1 MICPNCGKQVDD
13 GAKFCRHC
21 GASLDE
27 GTAYANKTA
36 SKQTEKREEDLF
48 GFDEKK
54 EDDLFGFDDNKNAS
68 DPFGFG
74 EKKGADP
81 FGFDSSSSGAGQDP
95 FANNAQNYSRY
106 GRPAADP
113 NDKKSFGFGLLSFL
127 IPLAG
132 FILWLVWRD
141 KMPKRARSCAVGAI
155 IGVVVYVL
163 SVILEVIL
171 SAAIYGFY
179 LY

>member
-1 MICPNCGKQVDD
+1 MDD

-21 GASLDE
+21 GARLDE

-36 SKQTEKREEDLF
+36 SKQAEKKEEDLF

-95 FANNAQNYSRY
+95 FANNAHYSR
-106 GRPAADP
+106 
-113 NDKKSFGFGLLSFL
+113 
-127 IPLAG
+127 
-132 FILWLVWRD
+132 
-141 KMPKRARSCAVGAI
+141 
-155 IGVVVYVL
+155 
-163 SVILEVIL
+163 
-171 SAAIYGFY
+171 
-179 LY
+179 